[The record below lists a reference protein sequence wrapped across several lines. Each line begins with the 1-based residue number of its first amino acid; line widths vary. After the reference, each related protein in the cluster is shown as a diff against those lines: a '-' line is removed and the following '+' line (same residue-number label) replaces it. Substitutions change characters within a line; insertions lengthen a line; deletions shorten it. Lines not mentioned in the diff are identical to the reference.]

1 MGLFKKK
8 RVQSM
13 DSMLNGVNLPVMDK
27 PQSVIAEQFKTI
39 KTNINFMGIDKSM
52 KTVAFISANISE
64 GKSTVSANVAVASA
78 LEGKRVLMIDADFRR
93 PTLHSTFNV
102 SNRVGLTNLLT
113 DDTWRQDVA
122 TMVQATRI
130 PNLEVLTV
138 GNAGST
144 VVKALSSQRMHDV
157 VEMFKNQYD
166 LVVLDVPP
174 ILEVTDTQIVASMLD
189 GVVLV
194 VRAGST
200 PKAAVRRT
208 VEMLEIS
215 KANLLGYVLND
226 VSAAD
231 DDGYGYGYGYGY
243 GEE

>member
-113 DDTWRQDVA
+113 DDTWRQD
-122 TMVQATRI
+122 
-130 PNLEVLTV
+130 
-138 GNAGST
+138 
-144 VVKALSSQRMHDV
+144 
-157 VEMFKNQYD
+157 
-166 LVVLDVPP
+166 
-174 ILEVTDTQIVASMLD
+174 
-189 GVVLV
+189 
-194 VRAGST
+194 
-200 PKAAVRRT
+200 
-208 VEMLEIS
+208 
-215 KANLLGYVLND
+215 
-226 VSAAD
+226 
-231 DDGYGYGYGYGY
+231 
-243 GEE
+243 